1 MNAIVANEWIN
12 KALLLEAGEELYLPA
27 ETKADARTNLNA
39 IRKEL
44 KRRVQED
51 PINISTI
58 WTTVTIKENRYWTVL
73 RRSTVPCTV
82 GFVKKADG
90 GWEKEKVSYRKPTPA
105 PAPQPSA
112 RQFTEDEKRRLR
124 LMLRD
129 GMEKESICKE
139 EYITMEELLE
149 LLKED

>member
-58 WTTVTIKENRYWTVL
+58 WTTVTIKEERYWTVL
-73 RRSTVPCTV
+73 RRSMVPCTV

-90 GWEKEKVSYRKPTPA
+90 GWEKEKVSYRKPPLLDRL
-105 PAPQPSA
+105 PPPV
-112 RQFTEDEKRRLR
+112 RHFTEDEKRRLR
-124 LMLRD
+124 LMLKD
-129 GMEKESICKE
+129 GMEKEDICKE
-139 EYITMEELLE
+139 EAITTKELEE
-149 LLKED
+149 LLKEE

>member
-1 MNAIVANEWIN
+1 MNSIVANEWIN

-27 ETKADARTNLNA
+27 ETKVDARTNLNA

-73 RRSTVPCTV
+73 RRSMVPCTV

-90 GWEKEKVSYRKPTPA
+90 GWEKEKVSYRKPPPA
-105 PAPQPSA
+105 PLPQLPA
-112 RQFTEDEKRRLR
+112 RQFTEDEKRRLY
-124 LMLRD
+124 LMLKD
-129 GMEKESICKE
+129 GITKEEICKLESITE
-139 EYITMEELLE
+139 EDLE
-149 LLKED
+149 RCLRD